1 MRTKT
6 LLVTAALSVAAATSW
21 AQVYSVNAVGY
32 VNLQLPSTP
41 TAPAIKGAIIANPLN
56 GTNNNLNTILP
67 LADEYDST
75 VIYRFDP
82 TTQTY
87 GDPISFIAGYGWYN
101 PANPDTPPDIN
112 PGEAFWIFAVGPDP
126 LNVTFVGEVP
136 QGTLVNPLPTAN
148 KLSMRSSIVPQ
159 SAPLGDEATV
169 ATTLGFGAEDQDT
182 VYTFNTTTQTYKDP
196 YGYIDGYGWYS
207 NNSDDPGPGGPTIA
221 VATGFFVQKAPQAVK
236 TTWTRTFSVN

>member
-32 VNLQLPSTP
+32 VNLTLPSSP
-41 TAPAIKGAIIANPLN
+41 TAPPTKGAIIANPLN

-67 LADEYDST
+67 LPDAYDSS

-82 TTQTY
+82 VAQTY
-87 GDPISFIAGYGWYN
+87 GDPVSFIAGFGWYN
-101 PANPDTPPDIN
+101 PGDPAGTPPDIN
-112 PGEAFWIFAVGPDP
+112 PGEGFWLFAVGPNP
-126 LNVTFVGEVP
+126 LTVTFVGEVP
-136 QGTLVNPLPTAN
+136 QGTLVNPLPAAN

-159 SAPLGDEATV
+159 AAPLGDEITAG
-169 ATTLGFGAEDQDT
+169 TLGFAAEDTDT
-182 VYTFNTTTQTYKDP
+182 VYVFNSTTQTYKDP
-196 YGYIDGYGWYS
+196 YGYIDGYGWFS
-207 NNSDDPGPGGPTIA
+207 ANADDPGPGGPTIA
-221 VATGFFVQKAPQAVK
+221 VATGFFLQKAPLAVK